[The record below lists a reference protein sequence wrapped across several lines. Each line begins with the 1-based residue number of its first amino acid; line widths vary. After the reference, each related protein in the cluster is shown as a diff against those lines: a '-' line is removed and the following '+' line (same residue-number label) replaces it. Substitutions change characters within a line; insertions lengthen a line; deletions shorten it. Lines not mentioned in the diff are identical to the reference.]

1 MPRAKIV
8 STGSF
13 LPEKVMTNH
22 DLEEIV
28 ETSDEWITKRT
39 GIKKRHVASED
50 QAASDL
56 AVNAINNALEQAGLK
71 AKDLDLILVAT
82 VTPDTDFP
90 STGCWIQKKL
100 KIKNTPAFDISA
112 ACSGFIYGLT
122 TARSFI
128 ESGLYENIALVGVET
143 LSKITNWDDRSTC
156 VLLGDG
162 AGAVILGPANE
173 DEKSGILSSYLGADG
188 SKGELLIKRAGGSL
202 NPTTQETLDNDMHY
216 LEMQGREV
224 FKQAVRVMKRSSIKA
239 LKTAG
244 IEEKDIDLLITHQA
258 NIRIINSLGKRL
270 HVPDK
275 NVHVTVDEHANTS
288 SASIPLALDDANRK
302 GKLTRGDNVLLTAFG
317 GGLTWG
323 SVVLRW

>member
-1 MPRAKIV
+1 MSRAKIL
-8 STGSF
+8 STGSY

-39 GIKKRHVASED
+39 GIKKRHIASDDE
-50 QAASDL
+50 AASDL
-56 AVNAINNALEQAGLK
+56 AVKAINNALDQANLDV
-71 AKDLDLILVAT
+71 KDLDLILVAT

-100 KIKNTPAFDISA
+100 KAKQIPAFDISA

-143 LSKITNWDDRSTC
+143 LSKIINWNDRSTC

-162 AGAVILGPANE
+162 AGAVILGPAEE
-173 DEKSGILSSYLGADG
+173 DEESGILSSYLGADG

-202 NPTTQETLDNDMHY
+202 NPTTQETLDKDMHY
-216 LEMQGREV
+216 LEMKGREV

-244 IEEKDIDLLITHQA
+244 IKEKDIDLLITHQA
-258 NIRIINSLGKRL
+258 NIRIIDSLGKRL
-270 HVPDK
+270 HVPDD

-302 GKLTRGDNVLLTAFG
+302 NKLKRGDNVLLTAFG

>member
-1 MPRAKIV
+1 MPKAKII
-8 STGSF
+8 STGSY

-22 DLEEIV
+22 DLEEFV
-28 ETSDEWITKRT
+28 DTSDEWITKRT
-39 GIKKRHVASED
+39 GIKKRHIAADD

-71 AKDLDLILVAT
+71 AKELDLILVAT

-100 KIKNTPAFDISA
+100 GIKNIPAFDISA

-122 TARSFI
+122 TARYFI

-143 LSKITNWDDRSTC
+143 LSKIINWEDRSTC

-162 AGAVILGPANE
+162 AGAVILQASE
-173 DEKSGILSSYLGADG
+173 DDNKSGILSSYLGADG

-202 NPTTQETLDNDMHY
+202 HPTTQDTLDKRMHF

-224 FKQAVRVMKRSSIKA
+224 FKQAVRVMKRSSVKA
-239 LKTAG
+239 LRIAD
-244 IEEKDIDLLITHQA
+244 IEQKDIDLLITHQA
-258 NIRIINSLGKRL
+258 NIRIIHSLGKRL
-270 HVPDK
+270 HVPEE
-275 NVHVTVDEHANTS
+275 NVHITVDEHANTS

-302 GKLTRGDNVLLTAFG
+302 NKIKRGDNVLLTAFG

>member
-1 MPRAKIV
+1 MPRAKII
-8 STGSF
+8 SIGSY
-13 LPEKVMTNH
+13 LPEKVMTNN

-39 GIKKRHVASED
+39 GIKKRHIASDD

-56 AVNAINNALEQAGLK
+56 AVEAINNALKQAGMK
-71 AKDLDLILVAT
+71 AKELDLILVAT

-100 KIKNTPAFDISA
+100 KIKNIPAFDISA

-143 LSKITNWDDRSTC
+143 FSKITNWNDRSTC

-162 AGAVILGPANE
+162 AGAVILGPSE

-216 LEMQGREV
+216 LEMEGREV

-258 NIRIINSLGKRL
+258 NIRIIDSLGKRL
-270 HVPDK
+270 HVPDE

-302 GKLTRGDNVLLTAFG
+302 GKIKRGDNVLLTAFG

>member
-1 MPRAKIV
+1 MPRAKII
-8 STGSF
+8 STGSY
-13 LPEKVMTNH
+13 LPEKVMTNN

-39 GIKKRHVASED
+39 GIKKRHIASDD

-56 AVNAINNALEQAGLK
+56 AVEAINNALKQAGMK
-71 AKDLDLILVAT
+71 AKELDLILVAT

-100 KIKNTPAFDISA
+100 KIKNIPAFDISA

-143 LSKITNWDDRSTC
+143 FSKITNWNDRSTC
-156 VLLGDG
+156 VLFGDG
-162 AGAVILGPANE
+162 AGAVILGPSE

-202 NPTTQETLDNDMHY
+202 NPTTQKTLDNDMHY
-216 LEMQGREV
+216 LEMEGREV

-258 NIRIINSLGKRL
+258 NIRIIDSLGKRL
-270 HVPDK
+270 HVPDE

-302 GKLTRGDNVLLTAFG
+302 GKIKRGDNVLLTAFG
-317 GGLTWG
+317 SGLTWG